1 MGNITQFKVSNVLIT
16 TQSGKFSGKD
26 DGLISVENLGNSG
39 YILAE
44 STSNEGMGYTIQ
56 TAPQA
61 VEFPIVCARDS
72 NLFKY
77 LSSIAINV
85 DNASNSEVQ
94 SRYMFIKHGGVH
106 GIDDLGYANKV
117 TGWVVVKESTD
128 KSSTNS
134 TTEEA
139 AFATFTIKGQLLVGN
154 RDIPVYA
161 PSN

>member
-16 TQSGKFSGKD
+16 TQSGKFSGLD
-26 DGLISVENLGNSG
+26 DGLISVENPGNSD
-39 YILAE
+39 YIVVE

-61 VEFPIVCARDS
+61 VQFPIVCARDS

-77 LSSIAINV
+77 LSSIAKNA
-85 DNASNSEVQ
+85 DNTPNNEVL
-94 SRYMFIKHGGVH
+94 SRYMFIKHGGAH

-117 TGWVVVKESTD
+117 TGWAVVKESTD
-128 KSSTNS
+128 KSSTNT

-139 AFATFTIKGQLLVGN
+139 AFVTFTIKGQLLLGN